1 MPGARFFH
9 YLEKADCAE
18 GGLNRLY
25 LGVLG
30 QQHVLDTRLTVV

>member
-1 MPGARFFH
+1 MPGAQFFH